1 MALINFR
8 KIITELSDDG
18 FNDLKKATKELIPYY
33 YLEESE
39 VDRLSF
45 LEKIGEYLRHF
56 ELNNRKVR
64 DNDIATIYIAEL
76 GSLMKN
82 RIKPGSSADKYSQ
95 RFLQLEKEA
104 PSADGDFLLSLLED
118 ITKIFVCF
126 YDSFARNQGMV
137 FDITFFALDAKMIEL
152 KDLFLKD
159 KPEPGKDKKA
169 FMQKIDGI
177 VPGQVKNA
185 ANEISEKAK
194 DITELTQKFVRKP
207 DTVFEPVHDVIEMD
221 EIVDRY
227 SKRALSFIMLA
238 VLYCRITD
246 FESGKVD

>member
-1 MALINFR
+1 
-8 KIITELSDDG
+8 
-18 FNDLKKATKELIPYY
+18 
-33 YLEESE
+33 
-39 VDRLSF
+39 
-45 LEKIGEYLRHF
+45 
-56 ELNNRKVR
+56 
-64 DNDIATIYIAEL
+64 
-76 GSLMKN
+76 
-82 RIKPGSSADKYSQ
+82 
-95 RFLQLEKEA
+95 
-104 PSADGDFLLSLLED
+104 
-118 ITKIFVCF
+118 
-126 YDSFARNQGMV
+126 MV
-137 FDITFFALDAKMIEL
+137 YDITFFALDAKMIEL